1 MHLSWLAATAVLGI
15 GLLAP
20 AGSAATHSSE
30 WGVPAIADVAGA
42 TATVEQGRWH
52 WPVSGARLVV
62 RAFAAPAHP
71 WSAGHRG
78 ADLRA
83 WGEEVVAPADGVV
96 RYAGWVVDR
105 PVLSI
110 DHDGAISSFE
120 PVTASVAAGEPV
132 AAGQV
137 IGRVEVGHCAV
148 RCVHM
153 GVRVAG
159 EYRNPLLWL
168 GGVPRAVLLPTRS
181 LG

>member
-1 MHLSWLAATAVLGI
+1 MRQPWITAAVVLCG
-15 GLLAP
+15 GLLGL
-20 AGSAATHSSE
+20 AGSAPAHSQE
-30 WGVPAIADVAGA
+30 WGAPATPESTESA
-42 TATVEQGRWH
+42 TRVEQASWR
-52 WPVSGARLVV
+52 WPVSGERLVV

-78 ADLRA
+78 VDLRA
-83 WGEEVVAPADGVV
+83 WQEEVVAPADGVV

-110 DHDGAISSFE
+110 EHDGAISSFE
-120 PVTASVAAGEPV
+120 PVTASIAAGEPV
-132 AAGQV
+132 VAGQV
-137 IGRVEVGHCAV
+137 IGRVETGHCAV